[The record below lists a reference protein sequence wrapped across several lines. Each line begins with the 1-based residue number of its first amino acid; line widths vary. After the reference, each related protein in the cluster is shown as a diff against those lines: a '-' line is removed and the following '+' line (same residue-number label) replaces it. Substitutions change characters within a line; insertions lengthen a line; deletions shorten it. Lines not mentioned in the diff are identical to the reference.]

1 MCQPFDCL
9 IFKIL
14 PTNLYPRIYSVP
26 ASRKRKHLDSQE
38 KSNSISDKVQD
49 VAKKPVDA
57 EKWKKIRSIFINLSS
72 GISFVAVFGAAL
84 AYIWYRRTA

>member
-1 MCQPFDCL
+1 MYVR
-9 IFKIL
+9 IF
-14 PTNLYPRIYSVP
+14 SVP
-26 ASRKRKHLDSQE
+26 ESRKRKRSDSQE
-38 KSNSISDKVQD
+38 ESKSISDKVQEM
-49 VAKKPVDA
+49 KKKQMQA